1 GLPRHCSLGV
11 KKSSK
16 GHRQYWRGYKLHL
29 DVADG
34 QILIA
39 ALLTGACVHDSQV
52 AVPLMTLTSQRVT
65 YLYDLMDAAYDAR
78 QIDAH
83 SRSLG
88 HVPLIAPNGATV
100 PIPKR
105 RQDSLRHYDK
115 RRKMPTRR
123 RTAIWVANHGRAC

>member
-1 GLPRHCSLGV
+1 
-11 KKSSK
+11 
-16 GHRQYWRGYKLHL
+16 
-29 DVADG
+29 
-34 QILIA
+34 
-39 ALLTGACVHDSQV
+39 
-52 AVPLMTLTSQRVT
+52 
-65 YLYDLMDAAYDAR
+65 MDAAYDAR

-123 RTAIWVANHGRAC
+123 RTAIWVANHGRACVQPLERRVRGALHPGAQASRIMAHLMFGVLALTVDQLLKLTG